1 MKTRIFGVVSLIT
14 FLCFSA
20 IGQIKQSTHEALAA
34 SSSLLPETISYQ
46 GVLRDNEGN
55 PVPDGSYNMTFK
67 LYESTTSS
75 DVIWAETQSAV
86 IVDGIF
92 NVLLGSVTEFTIRFD
107 RSYWL
112 SVTVNEGE
120 ELFPRVPLTST
131 AYSFTA
137 RTVED
142 GAVTTDKLADESVTQ
157 EKIHPGVSLPLTGD
171 AGGDLTGTYPDPS
184 IAQNAVTT
192 PTLADGAVTSEKL
205 AEAIEIKTTGTI
217 EADSFIGDGSQLTNI
232 QADEIEL
239 PFSGESSTAGAA
251 VRIENTA
258 TSGTARGIEGA
269 SASTSGRGVYG
280 IAYAESGLNFGVYG
294 ISWSTNGRGVSGW
307 VQRSTGLNHG
317 VIGLSES
324 NQGRGVTG
332 LATASI
338 GQTYGVY
345 GETNS
350 SNGLGV
356 YGKNSNGNWGYLG
369 GQFGVQ
375 GNHANGNWGYLGGSS
390 FGVFGRTETD
400 AGYAGFFSGRVHVD
414 GVLSKAGGSFEI
426 DHPLDPE
433 NKILRHSFVESPD
446 MMNIYNGNI
455 ITGANGEAVV
465 YLPDYFEALN
475 RDFRY
480 QLTVIGEFA
489 QAIIAGEIQGNRF
502 IIRTDKPNVK
512 VSWQITGIRKDPWA
526 EGNRVVVEEYK
537 SPEARG
543 FYMHPDVYGHPGNR
557 SIGWGLYPED
567 MQQMADERIRITE
580 EDERLRELHLQMN
593 EELEQNRR
601 EIELMREN
609 QTRR

>member
-1 MKTRIFGVVSLIT
+1 MKTGIFGAVSLII

-20 IGQIKQSTHEALAA
+20 IGQIKQSTHDALAA

-67 LYESTTSS
+67 FYESATSS
-75 DVIWAETQSAV
+75 DVIWAETQSVV

-92 NVLLGSVTEFTIRFD
+92 NVLLGNVTEFTIPFD

-112 SVTVNEGE
+112 GVTVGEGE
-120 ELFPRVPLTST
+120 ELLPRSPLTST

-157 EKIHPGVSLPLTGD
+157 DKIHPGVSLPLTGD
-171 AGGDLTGTYPDPS
+171 AGGDLAGTYPDPS

-192 PTLADGAVTSEKL
+192 PALADGAVTSEKL
-205 AEAIEIKTTGTI
+205 AEDIEIKTTGTI

-239 PFSGESSTAGAA
+239 PFSGESSTSGAA

-258 TSGTARGIEGA
+258 ASGSARGIEGA
-269 SASTSGRGVYG
+269 SGSTSGRGVYG

-332 LATASI
+332 LSTASS

-350 SNGLGV
+350 SHGLGV

-375 GNHANGNWGYLGGSS
+375 GNHPNGNWGYLGGSS
-390 FGVFGRTETD
+390 YGVFGRTETD

-433 NKILRHSFVESPD
+433 NMILRHSFVESPD

-489 QAIIAGEIQGNRF
+489 QAIIVEEIQGNRF
-502 IIRTDKPNVK
+502 MIRTDKSNVK

-526 EGNRVVVEEYK
+526 EENRVVVEEYK

-543 FYMHPDVYGHPGNR
+543 FYLHPDVYGHPGNR
-557 SIGWGLYPED
+557 SIEWGLYPED
-567 MQQMADERIRITE
+567 MRQMVGERIRITE
-580 EDERLRELHLQMN
+580 EDERLRELHLQTN